1 MLVYLRSPSPSLLP
15 INDLISIAVKSV
27 PIRVESMQEAVL
39 LGLEFVVHVSIFKF
53 NKDKIHFLCIIV
65 KRILRLKIVDN
76 ALCGTYSKID
86 TIFVSNLRVLEN
98 IMNINLE
105 KEVKWC
111 GRTFHSISIKP
122 KYPLITS

>member
-1 MLVYLRSPSPSLLP
+1 MLASLLP
-15 INDLISIAVKSV
+15 RLTSPLIFDNLIFIAVKSV

-53 NKDKIHFLCIIV
+53 NKDKIHFLCIIL

-98 IMNINLE
+98 LMNINLE
-105 KEVKWC
+105 KEVKGC

-122 KYPLITS
+122 KYPLITL

>member
-1 MLVYLRSPSPSLLP
+1 MLVSLRSPSPSLLP

-53 NKDKIHFLCIIV
+53 NKDKIHFLCIIL
-65 KRILRLKIVDN
+65 KRILRLKIADN

-98 IMNINLE
+98 RTNINLE
-105 KEVKWC
+105 KEVKGC

-122 KYPLITS
+122 KYPLITL

>member
-1 MLVYLRSPSPSLLP
+1 M
-15 INDLISIAVKSV
+15 NDLISIAVKSV

-53 NKDKIHFLCIIV
+53 NKDKIHFLCIIL

-76 ALCGTYSKID
+76 ALCGTHSKID

-98 IMNINLE
+98 LMNINLE
-105 KEVKWC
+105 NEVKWC

-122 KYPLITS
+122 K

>member
-1 MLVYLRSPSPSLLP
+1 
-15 INDLISIAVKSV
+15 
-27 PIRVESMQEAVL
+27 MQEAVL

-53 NKDKIHFLCIIV
+53 NKDKIHFLCIIL

-98 IMNINLE
+98 LMNINYQTMNHARGVDLQSP
-105 KEVKWC
+105 
-111 GRTFHSISIKP
+111 T
-122 KYPLITS
+122 PLFL